1 MHTQLDQLKKYTTVV
16 ADTGDIHAI
25 KTFNPQDA
33 TTNPSL
39 IFKAAKMPQYESL
52 VDDAVK
58 YGKGDLDL
66 VMVRVVIRGNT
77 RKAGA
82 ISTRICEVHDD

>member
-1 MHTQLDQLKKYTTVV
+1 MD
-16 ADTGDIHAI
+16 AI
-25 KTFNPQDA
+25 KRLKPQDA